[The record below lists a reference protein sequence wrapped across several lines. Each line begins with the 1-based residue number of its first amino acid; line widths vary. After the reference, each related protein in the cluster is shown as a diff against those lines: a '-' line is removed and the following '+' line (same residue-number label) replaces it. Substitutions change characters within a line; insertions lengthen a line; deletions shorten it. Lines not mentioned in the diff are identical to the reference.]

1 MNKVKQKFLL
11 FCFFVTIIVLGAAV
25 FVVRSLNSSPVVD
38 PKAKSKNIDMAN
50 RGLTL
55 EERIG
60 VDDRASLAI
69 LYGADMQG
77 SLDLCG

>member
-1 MNKVKQKFLL
+1 MNKVQQKFLL
-11 FCFFVTIIVLGAAV
+11 FCFFVTIIVLGAAIL
-25 FVVRSLNSSPVVD
+25 VVRSVSGPPPVD
-38 PKAKSKNIDMAN
+38 PMAKSKNIDIAE

-55 EERIG
+55 QERLG
-60 VDDRASLAI
+60 VDDNAGLAF